1 MGEMGKGRSRKKTS
15 GQGRTEN
22 AVDPL
27 VLAEEPF
34 SESVIESLP
43 GLFWILDEQG
53 RYIRWNKNLEIS
65 LGYSA
70 DELSHQHANFLVH
83 PDHHSTVLQG
93 IQTCLTGGQGSIEY
107 ELVTKNGRRIPYSG
121 SAKRV
126 QLGESIYVIGLA
138 VDISARKD
146 AEDALRKALL
156 EIEKLK
162 EQLQSD
168 YTYLTEEIRLDHG
181 FDQIIGQSD
190 ALKYVLFKV
199 NQIATTETTV
209 LILGETGT
217 GKELIARAIHDAS
230 PRKARPLVKVNC
242 ATLHPS
248 LIESELFGHE
258 KGAFT
263 GALSRR
269 SGRFE
274 VANGA
279 TLFLDE
285 IGELPPELQG
295 KLLRILQ
302 EGEFERLGSS
312 RTVKVDVRIIAAT
325 NRNLEEEVRQRR
337 FREDLW
343 YRLNVFPI
351 TVPPLRDRKNDIP
364 LLVHSFVNRYGK
376 RLGKEIQTI
385 TQRAM
390 KTLQEYPWPGNVR
403 ELENVI
409 ERAVIGTQGSSLR
422 LTDRL
427 DKPRAH
433 PVGGERIRALDEVER
448 EHITKTLEK
457 TYWKVSGKDGA
468 AALLGL
474 NPSTLRGRMRRLG
487 IRRPTV
493 AK

>member
-1 MGEMGKGRSRKKTS
+1 MGMDRRRKKKATAS
-15 GQGRTEN
+15 AK
-22 AVDPL
+22 AVSALDDL
-27 VLAEEPF
+27 VLAEGPF

-43 GLFWILDEQG
+43 GLFWILDQQG
-53 RYIRWNKNLEIS
+53 GCVRWNKNLENA
-65 LGYSA
+65 LGYTA
-70 DELSHQHANFLVH
+70 DELSRQHANFLVR
-83 PDHHSTVLQG
+83 PDDRSHVLKG
-93 IQTCLTGGQGSIEY
+93 IERCFREGQASIEY
-107 ELVTKNGRRIPYSG
+107 ELVTKKGRTIPYSV

-126 QLGESIYVIGLA
+126 RLGGTTYMIGLA
-138 VDISARKD
+138 VDITARKK

-156 EIEKLK
+156 EIEQFK

-168 YTYLTEEIRLDHG
+168 YTYLKEEIRLDHG
-181 FDQIIGQSD
+181 FGQIIGQSD
-190 ALKYVLFKV
+190 ALKSVLFKV
-199 NQIATTETTV
+199 NQIASTETTV

-230 PRKARPLVKVNC
+230 PRKARPLVKVSC

-263 GALSRR
+263 GALFRR
-269 SGRFE
+269 NGRFE

-285 IGELPPELQG
+285 IGELPLELQG

-302 EGEFERLGSS
+302 EGEFERLGGT
-312 RTVKVDVRIIAAT
+312 RTIQVDVRIIAAT
-325 NRNLEEEVRQRR
+325 NRDLEEEVRYRR

-351 TVPPLRDRKNDIP
+351 TIPPVRERREDIP

-376 RLGKEIQTI
+376 KLGKEIETI
-385 TQRAM
+385 SQRVM
-390 KTLQEYPWPGNVR
+390 KTLQSYSWPGNVR

-409 ERAVIGTQGSSLR
+409 ERAVIGTRGSSLR
-422 LTDRL
+422 LAERL
-427 DKPRAH
+427 DKPRAQ
-433 PVGGERIRALDEVER
+433 PAGGGRIRTLDEVER

-474 NPSTLRGRMRRLG
+474 IPSTLRGRMRRLG

-493 AK
+493 SR